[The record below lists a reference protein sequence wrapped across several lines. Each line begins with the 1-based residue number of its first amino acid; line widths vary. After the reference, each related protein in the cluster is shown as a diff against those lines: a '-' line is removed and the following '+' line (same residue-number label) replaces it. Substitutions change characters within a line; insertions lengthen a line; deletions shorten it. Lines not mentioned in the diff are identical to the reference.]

1 MEKIKKP
8 KMPDIETVT
17 NSSVVSRWIP
27 LICAGAAAGISIV
40 ALQEIKNVRKEIITL
55 KKENSTNSLSDELN
69 KKIENMEAQLK
80 TLADFIQNKDKITK
94 ESEVIRNVVKQSE
107 EPSVRI
113 INDEEYEEVEVTDD
127 EAE

>member
-1 MEKIKKP
+1 MDKIKKP

-55 KKENSTNSLSDELN
+55 KKENSTNLLSDELN
-69 KKIENMEAQLK
+69 KKIENMESQLK